1 MGRSKNPRK
10 NFTGDEAITRIPPNV
25 PVSRPIGDIGVGG
38 GPGIPPKFPRGGR
51 RDRRSSYPAP
61 RADGRGFR
69 QPPPGYKYD
78 EIDRLVPIDT
88 PPLVP
93 PKEPLKRDIIYRD
106 GEGPLRPAPR
116 RRDIIFRDGEGPLRP
131 APRRRKRRGGRR
143 IAGRRMPPSTSPV
156 IPKDILGEPP
166 EREVP
171 LPPEYRERITRESDP
186 RGPAPFM
193 PRDERRR
200 DRFFEERSDRRAE
213 RRSDRKDRR
222 EEFMNE
228 INVGR
233 EQRAMQREEKRDI
246 ARSRREER
254 RMRQDENRGRRRNF
268 RRRRSRMERR
278 RSRRERAAFRDRFV
292 STLRR

>member
-1 MGRSKNPRK
+1 MGASKKPRGRL
-10 NFTGDEAITRIPPNV
+10 TGKEAVNIPVQRVIRDIPPR
-25 PVSRPIGDIGVGG
+25 RPKGDIGIGG
-38 GPGIPPKFPRGGR
+38 GPGIPPRFPP
-51 RDRRSSYPAP
+51 RDGSLPKDIVYRDGEGPMKPA
-61 RADGRGFR
+61 
-69 QPPPGYKYD
+69 
-78 EIDRLVPIDT
+78 
-88 PPLVP
+88 
-93 PKEPLKRDIIYRD
+93 PLKRDIIYRD

-116 RRDIIFRDGEGPLRP
+116 RK
-131 APRRRKRRGGRR
+131 KRRGGGRF
-143 IAGRRMPPSTSPV
+143 AGRRRMPPASSPLMFD
-156 IPKDILGEPP
+156 PADTLGPSP

-193 PRDERRR
+193 PRDERKR
-200 DRFFEERSDRRAE
+200 DRFFEERADRRAE

-246 ARSRREER
+246 ARSRKEER
-254 RMRQDENRGRRRNF
+254 RMRRDENKGRRGNRRNF